1 MIVLFFKILFMI
13 SLCCNLFNMPF
24 IFLYLLLEPDDP
36 FIIFITKQIHF
47 VINLVNFFIFAV
59 NNCNVLDSGSFQFF
73 LKFSIFLLHFDNDSL
88 QVVDVLR
95 ISVFLNL
102 LSQFCDSCV
111 FVNNRIQGCFFDLV
125 QITTQFIVI
134 FPELFC
140 FLEHPLDF
148 LRFVMVES
156 HQSNDLIFFIS

>member
-1 MIVLFFKILFMI
+1 MVVFFFEILFVI
-13 SLCCNLFNMPF
+13 SLCGNLLNMSF
-24 IFLYLLLEPDDP
+24 IFLYLLLESDDAI
-36 FIIFITKQIHF
+36 IIFLPKQIHF

-59 NNCNVLDSGSFQFF
+59 NNRNVFDSGSFQFF

-95 ISVFLNL
+95 IPIFLNL
-102 LSQFCDSCV
+102 LRQFCDSCV
-111 FVNNRIQGCFFDLV
+111 FVNNRIQGCLFDLV

-134 FPELFC
+134 FPELVS
-140 FLEHPLDF
+140 FLEHSLYF

-156 HQSNDLIFFIS
+156 HQSNDLILFIS